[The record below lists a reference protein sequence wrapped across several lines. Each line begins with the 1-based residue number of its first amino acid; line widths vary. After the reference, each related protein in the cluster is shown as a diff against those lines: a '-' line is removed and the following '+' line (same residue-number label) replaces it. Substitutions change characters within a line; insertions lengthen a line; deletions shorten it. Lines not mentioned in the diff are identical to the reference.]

1 MLNDGLLMLVII
13 NPFAQ
18 MLYLSQLMNQVSARE
33 FAAIFLQGTILT
45 LTICLTCAFLGE
57 FILFKMFQVSL
68 PAMRIFGGL
77 VNLTLSYSYVMKGP
91 EGIKL
96 FRGDV
101 TQLAQQIALPVMVGA
116 GVVWVSMKIGQSHTP
131 PITIVIIATVLAIN
145 GLMVLGYQGVFKNVQ
160 GRLEM
165 LLVKYFGVAM
175 RFNALLIGA
184 VSIEMILGG
193 IRDYMNLPVTP
204 L

>member
-18 MLYLSQLMNQVSARE
+18 MLYLSNLMNQVSTRE
-33 FAAIFLQGTILT
+33 FGAIFLQGSLLT
-45 LTICLTCAFLGE
+45 LTICLLCAFLGE

-96 FRGDV
+96 FHGDI

-116 GVVWVSMKIGQSHTP
+116 GVVWVSMRIGQTHTP
-131 PITIVIIATVLAIN
+131 PATVLIIASALLIN
-145 GLMVLGYQGVFKNVQ
+145 GLMVLGYQAIFNNVH
-160 GRLEM
+160 GRIEM

-193 IRDYMNLPVTP
+193 IRDYMALPAP
-204 L
+204 AL